1 MSWDII
7 FSNSFDNFGF
17 FKNEHE
23 FISSKDENTDIFNE
37 IKKKQEENAKKLVK
51 ELKTNE
57 NKFKEVDEKFMKLD
71 EFSDDLRSINLTL
84 ENLRNNN
91 KSLSEEKNLLL
102 SKILI

>member
-1 MSWDII
+1 
-7 FSNSFDNFGF
+7 
-17 FKNEHE
+17 
-23 FISSKDENTDIFNE
+23 
-37 IKKKQEENAKKLVK
+37 
-51 ELKTNE
+51 
-57 NKFKEVDEKFMKLD
+57 MKLD